1 MDICEHC
8 GSELDPARNHLH
20 VCEKCGWETD
30 AVGSCLMCGGQV
42 EREDEWWEDGLCIHC
57 AELVG
62 RP

>member
-1 MDICEHC
+1 
-8 GSELDPARNHLH
+8 
-20 VCEKCGWETD
+20 
-30 AVGSCLMCGGQV
+30 MCGGQV